1 MTHLRLALA
10 AMLLLTLGAG
20 AASARTVS
28 IGSHG
33 ATIELDDGWTRT
45 KLVPDLGP
53 DQFLEDSAL
62 GLVFLEVETLMATQ
76 QDFERT
82 VSVFQS
88 GRFLGA
94 VAVGEPTF
102 SRRDDGI
109 GVYTCWF
116 DMTTNG
122 VRLRYGVHVLGEGS
136 LAYLVMSWTPAF
148 RADDLEASITQVVSS
163 FQLPPPPS
171 VQPVTARIGGV
182 QVSSTYPAR
191 LLAPAPEDELGA
203 AEIGLVSPDDELL
216 YYLLESEGPAEEII
230 EFVEQDQR
238 EDLPEGSEVKT
249 LVRFQRE
256 LNGVGGLF
264 HVFRVTMEDSE
275 QVIVSGAWPLG
286 DEFLDL
292 RIFMVGTWDAE
303 RSALV
308 DDLLDRLTFDATAQR
323 SLDAFPPLAEA
334 SPDEQEPLAPEVQ
347 EFLSRV
353 EALPVEVEAVGS
365 VFVDATSS
373 LTLVAGGSL
382 VRASLPDGE
391 TTQLPGAT
399 AGWGTSAYGLADGHT
414 LIVDNEPARLLKDGI
429 AVPLDVTPTSA
440 VPLADGGVVLG
451 LPPEPLSEPGFPA
464 GSSAREAHLDVR
476 ADPSKTGRLLPVGLA
491 SIEHL
496 GLSTSGETALAAGP
510 GVGESQWSEGLS
522 LVEVDLTSGETSPRP
537 ERWSHISAIAHGPE
551 GWIVSGTLLSTGKS
565 GAMALGSDPPRV
577 LLAGQGVQV
586 LAVGTDHL
594 LVHGFWNARGWIY
607 RVPQGVAAEIGASL
621 VPFDPEALSAI
632 AAAANRAAGF
642 HSPAEALDSRASLE
656 RFLAAADGAAEDL
669 FGRALPRE
677 PAAFDR
683 MVEDVTY
690 VVGPDVQFL
699 VTALYVRVMLGQGAE
714 WATDSLRG
722 PSTKTG
728 WLVPNAFVIGV
739 DPWGAVTST
748 LFDSEGLWHPASEA
762 LEVAAGRRILLGRA
776 GQDLWDAVTRADSP
790 CWAQDIAGASRAETA
805 ALLDSAPEN
814 QHLRGRI
821 WSLLAGARR
830 YSDLVALSEPWA
842 SVDAPEAT
850 DVAAWLAA
858 RAAEG
863 VKGPRARARLV
874 DDVRDALATY
884 PYQPRLLM
892 VLGTLHL
899 EGRAEDR
906 AELARLCFEK
916 VIEEAGAWSAL
927 GKSAQAALDSLDA
940 AAAR

>member
-10 AMLLLTLGAG
+10 ATLLLILGAG
-20 AASARTVS
+20 VASARTVS

-62 GLVFLEVETLMATQ
+62 GLVFLEVETLMATR

-82 VSVFQS
+82 VSMFQS

-94 VAVGEPTF
+94 VAVGEGTF

-109 GVYTCWF
+109 GVYTAWF
-116 DMTTNG
+116 DMATNG
-122 VRLRYGVHVLGEGS
+122 VRLRYGVHVIGEGS
-136 LAYLVMSWTPAF
+136 LAYLVMCWTPAF
-148 RADDLEASITQVVSS
+148 RADDLEASTTEVVSS

-182 QVSSTYPAR
+182 EVSSTYPAR

-203 AEIGLVSPDDELL
+203 AEVGLVSPDDELL
-216 YYLLESEGPAEEII
+216 CYLLESEGPAEEIL

-238 EDLPEGSEVKT
+238 DELPEGSEVKT

-286 DEFLDL
+286 DQFLDL

-308 DDLLDRLTFDATAQR
+308 DDLLDRLSFDATAQR
-323 SLDAFPPLAEA
+323 SLDAFPQLAE
-334 SPDEQEPLAPEVQ
+334 SPSDDEEPLAPEVR

-353 EALPVEVEAVGS
+353 EALPLEMEAVGNT
-365 VFVDATSS
+365 FVDATSS
-373 LTLVAGGSL
+373 LTIVDKGAL
-382 VRASLPDGE
+382 VRVSLPDGQ
-391 TTQLPGAT
+391 TTPLPGASG
-399 AGWGTSAYGLADGHT
+399 GWGTSAYGLADGRT
-414 LIVDNEPARLLKDGI
+414 LIVDNEPARLLKDEI
-429 AVPLDVTPTSA
+429 TVTLDVTPTAA
-440 VPLADGGVVLG
+440 VPLVDGGVILG
-451 LPPEPLSEPGFPA
+451 LPPEPSSEPAFP
-464 GSSAREAHLDVR
+464 GESSARSAHLDVR
-476 ADPSKTGRLLPVGLA
+476 SDPSKTGRLLPVGLA
-491 SIEHL
+491 SVEHL
-496 GLSTSGETALAAGP
+496 GLSTSGETALAVGP
-510 GVGESQWSEGLS
+510 GMGESQWSEGLS
-522 LVEVDLTSGETSPRP
+522 LVEVDLASGETSLRA
-537 ERWSHISAIAHGPE
+537 ERWSFISAVAHGPE
-551 GWIVSGTLLSTGKS
+551 GWIVSGTLLSTGES
-565 GAMALGSDPPRV
+565 GAMSLGSDPPRV
-577 LLAGQGVQV
+577 LIAGQGVEV
-586 LAVGTDHL
+586 LAARGDHL
-594 LVHGFWNARGWIY
+594 LVRGFWDDKGWLY
-607 RVPQGVAAEIGASL
+607 RVPHEVAAELGTSL
-621 VPFDPEALSAI
+621 VPFDAGTLAAV
-632 AAAANRAAGF
+632 AAAATRAAGL
-642 HSPAEALDSRASLE
+642 HSPAEALDSRESLD
-656 RFLAAADGAAEDL
+656 RFLSAADGAAEDL
-669 FGRALPRE
+669 FGRSLPTE

-690 VVGPDVQFL
+690 VVGPDVHFL
-699 VTALYVRVMLGQGAE
+699 VTALYVRVMLGEGAE
-714 WATDSLRG
+714 WSTSSLRG

-739 DPWGAVTST
+739 DPWGVITST
-748 LFDSEGLWHPASEA
+748 LFDGEGLWHPASEA

-776 GQDLWDAVTRADSP
+776 GEDLWDAVTRADSP
-790 CWAQDIAGASRAETA
+790 GWAQEIGEASRAETA
-805 ALLDSAPEN
+805 ALLDAAPEN
-814 QHLRGRI
+814 RHLRGRV

-830 YSDLVALSEPWA
+830 FSDLVALAEPWA
-842 SVDAPEAT
+842 SQDEPEAT

-858 RAAEG
+858 RAAAG

-874 DDVRDALATY
+874 DDVRDALETH
-884 PYQPRLLM
+884 PYQPQLLM

-899 EGRAEDR
+899 EGRAEER